1 MLNRLWSVLT
11 VSGLM
16 ISLTGCSNPVVDM
29 TIQGELA
36 EGDEVYP
43 EDNSY
48 FDVHTFYTRAGYT
61 ITIAQMSTEFDSY
74 TWLVSPTGESLM
86 QVDDAG
92 GDNVATSRDSFIQI
106 EAPQTGNY
114 SVRANSYEGGET
126 GAYTLRIV
134 TTAPGGTPP
143 EIELNQ
149 LPDGEQLLRLEEG
162 ETPPEGVVVE
172 GSAPTEPGAEEG
184 QTPPEG
190 VVVEGSAPTE
200 PGAEEAPTVDEGSTV
215 AP

>member
-1 MLNRLWSVLT
+1 MLNRLSSVLSA
-11 VSGLM
+11 SGLM
-16 ISLTGCSNPVVDM
+16 FLLVGCSNPVVDM

-48 FDVHTFYTRAGYT
+48 FDVHSFYTRAGYT

-74 TWLVSPTGESLM
+74 TWLVSPTGESLI

-92 GDNVATSRDSFIQI
+92 GQGPATSRDSFIQI
-106 EAPQTGNY
+106 EAPQTGTY
-114 SVRANSYEGGET
+114 TVRANSFEGGET

-149 LPDGEQLLRLEEG
+149 LPGGDSLIRLEEG
-162 ETPPEGVVVE
+162 ETPPEGVEVEGTVPTEPAAE
-172 GSAPTEPGAEEG
+172 GSA
-184 QTPPEG
+184 
-190 VVVEGSAPTE
+190 AP
-200 PGAEEAPTVDEGSTV
+200 ADEGSTA